1 MLVDYLLNYY
11 LLINSSLFITLII
24 SLSYFFKRNG
34 FILVILL
41 GIIYDLLFSRYLFL
55 YLTSFYLIYN
65 LVIFLKKNKAN
76 YLNYLLVLMIGI
88 ICFNIIKFLIL
99 FTFNLVDLS
108 FINLLKIIIE
118 NLISGIVFSLLYF
131 VFKRIDYNKK

>member
-1 MLVDYLLNYY
+1 MLIDYLLNYY

-24 SLSYFFKRNG
+24 SLSYFFKKNG
-34 FILVILL
+34 FILVIFL

-65 LVIFLKKNKAN
+65 LVIFLKKNKIN

-118 NLISGIVFSLLYF
+118 NLISGIIFSLLYF
-131 VFKRIDYNKK
+131 FRFK